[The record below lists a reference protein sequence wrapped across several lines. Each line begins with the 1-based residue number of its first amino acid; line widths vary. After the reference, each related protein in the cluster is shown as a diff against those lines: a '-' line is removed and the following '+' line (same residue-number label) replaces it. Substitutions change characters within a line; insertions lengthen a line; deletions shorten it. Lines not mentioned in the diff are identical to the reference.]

1 MKVYSCN
8 CTFEY
13 SWEEVST
20 ANWRKYCPWNKSSG
34 HVISVDTLSRSV
46 DPSTGIVSLHP
57 GLFHY
62 LIKYSLR
69 CVVQLRTE
77 RLITCTQTAPA
88 WVVALLGGSTTSHV
102 YETSYVSPVTKN
114 VTMCS
119 TNLTWSNI
127 LSVRE
132 TVVYT
137 PDTSSSTPGHERT
150 QLKQHAEITALCG
163 GIKKVKA
170 KIEEASLERFGQ
182 NAQRGREGLEAVLKM
197 SRRAFGE
204 EKSQQRRLGIA

>member
-1 MKVYSCN
+1 M
-8 CTFEY
+8 
-13 SWEEVST
+13 
-20 ANWRKYCPWNKSSG
+20 
-34 HVISVDTLSRSV
+34 
-46 DPSTGIVSLHP
+46 
-57 GLFHY
+57 
-62 LIKYSLR
+62 
-69 CVVQLRTE
+69 VQLRTE
-77 RLITCTQTAPA
+77 RLITCAQTAPA

-102 YETSYVSPVTKN
+102 YETSYVSPITKN

-119 TNLTWSNI
+119 TNLTWSKI

-137 PDTSSSTPGHERT
+137 PDTNSSTPGHERT

-182 NAQRGREGLEAVLKM
+182 NAQRGREGLEAVLEM
-197 SRRAFGE
+197 SRRAFRE
-204 EKSQQRRLGIA
+204 EKLQQRTLGMAS

>member
-20 ANWRKYCPWNKSSG
+20 ANWRKYCPWNKSSS

-46 DPSTGIVSLHP
+46 DPSTGT
-57 GLFHY
+57 
-62 LIKYSLR
+62 
-69 CVVQLRTE
+69 LRTE

-197 SRRAFGE
+197 SRGAFRE
-204 EKSQQRRLGIA
+204 EKSQQRRLGMA